1 MASLI
6 NRSAC
11 KKFVLDVAENTR
23 TKKFTR
29 VSADVFEHL
38 EYVMQKAIRDLVR
51 SQPTLGKTIMMSSK
65 TRDREQN
72 ETDNSHN

>member
-11 KKFVLDVAENTR
+11 KKFVLSVAEDTR

-29 VSADVFEHL
+29 VSADVFDHL
-38 EYVMQKAIRDLVR
+38 EYVIQKAIRDLVR
-51 SQPTLGKTIMMSSK
+51 THPTVGKTIMMSAK
-65 TRDREQN
+65 TREKELN
-72 ETDNSHN
+72 ELI

>member
-11 KKFVLDVAENTR
+11 KKFVLSVAEDTR

-29 VSADVFEHL
+29 VSADVFDHL
-38 EYVMQKAIRDLVR
+38 EYVIQKAIRDLVR
-51 SQPTLGKTIMMSSK
+51 THPTVGTTIMMSAK
-65 TRDREQN
+65 TREKELN
-72 ETDNSHN
+72 ELI

>member
-11 KKFVLDVAENTR
+11 KKFVLSVAEDTR

-29 VSADVFEHL
+29 VSADVFDHL

-51 SQPTLGKTIMMSSK
+51 THPTIGKTIMMSSK
-65 TRDREQN
+65 TREKELN
-72 ETDNSHN
+72 ELI

>member
-11 KKFVLDVAENTR
+11 KKFVLSVAENTR
-23 TKKFTR
+23 AKKFTR
-29 VSADVFEHL
+29 VSADVFDHL

-51 SQPTLGKTIMMSSK
+51 THPTVGCTINMG
-65 TRDREQN
+65 TRSNRKP
-72 ETDNSHN
+72 ETSE

>member
-51 SQPTLGKTIMMSSK
+51 SQPTLGKTIAMG
-65 TRDREQN
+65 TRIRNNTEQ
-72 ETDNSHN
+72 SV